1 MTYCFC
7 LFVCQYHTASGKSH
21 FVPSHP
27 TKNYVKIKFQL
38 CQIPPQMFPDTFP
51 AITTTAHVQAGS
63 CASKGRHR
71 VEQSLALQT
80 FLPSEISEKKTKFN
94 YKQQREELSL
104 SCYGTQDS
112 SARLGWGGGSLQ
124 GLVWCKRLGWHRKI
138 KETEVWNMERRIT
151 KTDR

>member
-1 MTYCFC
+1 
-7 LFVCQYHTASGKSH
+7 
-21 FVPSHP
+21 
-27 TKNYVKIKFQL
+27 
-38 CQIPPQMFPDTFP
+38 MFPDTFP

-112 SARLGWGGGSLQ
+112 SARLGWGGGLITGLSLMQ
-124 GLVWCKRLGWHRKI
+124 TAGLAPENKG
-138 KETEVWNMERRIT
+138 
-151 KTDR
+151 DRGMKYGATHNKNR